1 MGELCTRATNQLLEE
16 GESRAQD
23 QVCKTFT
30 FLLFCFCFEQVRK
43 PQIFALLLL
52 LLPLLK
58 SSLATLTL
66 MLLFMSRLAKL
77 FLFLDHHHA
86 AGVDLDDAQVQE
98 LQDQLVDL
106 VDQRC
111 SELVEEADDACLGVL
126 DQIQERFGENH
137 LGSSTS
143 S

>member
-1 MGELCTRATNQLLEE
+1 M
-16 GESRAQD
+16 S
-23 QVCKTFT
+23 
-30 FLLFCFCFEQVRK
+30 K
-43 PQIFALLLL
+43 PQMFALLLL
-52 LLPLLK
+52 ILPLLK

-66 MLLFMSRLAKL
+66 LLLIKSRMARL

-86 AGVDLDDAQVQE
+86 AGVDLDDAQVKE

-126 DQIQERFGENH
+126 DQIQERFNENS
-137 LGSSTS
+137 LGSSAS

>member
-1 MGELCTRATNQLLEE
+1 M
-16 GESRAQD
+16 
-23 QVCKTFT
+23 
-30 FLLFCFCFEQVRK
+30 
-43 PQIFALLLL
+43 FALLLL

-58 SSLATLTL
+58 SSLATLTR
-66 MLLFMSRLAKL
+66 LFWLMSRLTRL

-86 AGVDLDDAQVQE
+86 AGVDLDDAQVKE

-126 DQIQERFGENH
+126 DQIQERFDENY
-137 LGSSTS
+137 LGSSS
-143 S
+143 SSS

>member
-1 MGELCTRATNQLLEE
+1 MPFFAFSL
-16 GESRAQD
+16 AQ
-23 QVCKTFT
+23 
-30 FLLFCFCFEQVRK
+30 EQVSN
-43 PQIFALLLL
+43 FCSFVLLLL
-52 LLPLLK
+52 IK
-58 SSLATLTL
+58 
-66 MLLFMSRLAKL
+66 SRLTRL

-86 AGVDLDDAQVQE
+86 VGVDLDDAQVKE

-126 DQIQERFGENH
+126 DQIQERFDENY

>member
-1 MGELCTRATNQLLEE
+1 M
-16 GESRAQD
+16 
-23 QVCKTFT
+23 
-30 FLLFCFCFEQVRK
+30 
-43 PQIFALLLL
+43 FALLLL
-52 LLPLLK
+52 LLPSLK

-66 MLLFMSRLAKL
+66 LLFLMSSLARL

-86 AGVDLDDAQVQE
+86 AGIDLDVDQVKE

-111 SELVEEADDACLGVL
+111 SELVEEADDACLGIL
-126 DQIQERFGENH
+126 DQIQERFDESY
-137 LGSSTS
+137 LGPSTS